1 MNYLALDS
9 ASLVYYLIDLVI
21 ALGLLAGLRLFSSLV
36 SEVPLNT
43 LLAEH
48 NNFAAGISLAGTVIG
63 VALMTMGAVSG
74 AAAPSPAM
82 EALLM
87 LSYGVLGLVLM
98 WLTRLAFDHFSLPQI
113 DIKELVGRGNLAAGT
128 VVAGNLIA
136 TAIIVRAVMV
146 WVDSSSLLGLV
157 AVLIGYLASQLI
169 LFLATH
175 YRVAVFARRHADR
188 ALHQEISSDNAAL
201 ALRFAGHRIGVGLA
215 VTAASGLVLYRADG
229 FFLSLLLWVGLA
241 LLLFAVQTLISILGR
256 YVLLSGIDVAEEVG
270 NQQNVAVGAME
281 AAIYIAVGLVLVG
294 LFA

>member
-1 MNYLALDS
+1 MNHLALDS

-21 ALGLLAGLRLFSSLV
+21 VLGLLAGLRLFSSLV

-43 LLAEH
+43 LLVEH
-48 NNFAAGISLAGTVIG
+48 DNFAAGISLAGTVIG
-63 VALMTMGAVSG
+63 VALMAMGAVSG
-74 AAAPSPAM
+74 AAAPSPAA

-98 WLTRLAFDHFSLPQI
+98 WLTRLAFDRFSLPQI
-113 DIKELVGRGNLAAGT
+113 EIRELVTGGNLAAGI
-128 VVAGNLIA
+128 VVAGNLVA

-146 WVDSSSLLGLV
+146 WVDSSSLLGLA

-169 LFLATH
+169 LYLATH
-175 YRVAVFARRHADR
+175 YRTAVFAKRHADR
-188 ALHQEISSDNAAL
+188 ALHQEIGADNAAL

-215 VTAASGLVLYRADG
+215 VTAASGLVLYRSDD
-229 FFLSLLLWVGLA
+229 FFLSLMLWVVLA
-241 LLLFAVQTLISILGR
+241 LLLFAVQTLISIFAR
-256 YVLLSGIDVAEEVG
+256 YVLLPGIDVAEEVG
-270 NQQNVAVGAME
+270 NQQNVAIGALE